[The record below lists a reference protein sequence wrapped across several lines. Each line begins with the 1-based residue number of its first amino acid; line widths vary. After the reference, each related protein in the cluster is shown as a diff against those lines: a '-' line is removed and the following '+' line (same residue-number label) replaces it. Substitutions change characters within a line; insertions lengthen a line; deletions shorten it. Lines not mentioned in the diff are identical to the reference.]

1 MSGCLLRHH
10 ELRLLL
16 DNYHPTPL
24 HETAWALPFIPDLL
38 SKIFEWYKRPAE
50 NVEDSSE
57 PLPPTH
63 LGIALLVAVVSSVH
77 SHYPD
82 MSSPPAIIT
91 VPAPAYDEAEKGAL
105 PDVHT
110 RPLEVSF
117 NDEKKQDLTVAAK
130 VVPVPS
136 EKKPAAPPAKKPPP
150 PPTLLGRLR
159 SMMYHVCYGG
169 MTSGNPAK
177 RKTPN
182 RILWIL
188 WYDMYRWVLPLLSC
202 STSTCSN
209 K

>member
-1 MSGCLLRHH
+1 
-10 ELRLLL
+10 
-16 DNYHPTPL
+16 
-24 HETAWALPFIPDLL
+24 
-38 SKIFEWYKRPAE
+38 
-50 NVEDSSE
+50 
-57 PLPPTH
+57 
-63 LGIALLVAVVSSVH
+63 
-77 SHYPD
+77 

-105 PDVHT
+105 PDIHT

-130 VVPVPS
+130 VVSVPS
-136 EKKPAAPPAKKPPP
+136 EKKPGAPPAKKPPP
-150 PPTLLGRLR
+150 PPTMLGRLR

-188 WYDMYRWVLPLLSC
+188 WYDMYR
-202 STSTCSN
+202 
-209 K
+209 